1 MTSSNYSQMVQ
12 QDDNNYY
19 NNYKYKTVDVLYDRE
34 SKCSKMLTLR

>member
-1 MTSSNYSQMVQ
+1 MTSSNYSQMFQ

>member
-34 SKCSKMLTLR
+34 SKCSKMLTLC

>member
-34 SKCSKMLTLR
+34 SKCSKMLTLH